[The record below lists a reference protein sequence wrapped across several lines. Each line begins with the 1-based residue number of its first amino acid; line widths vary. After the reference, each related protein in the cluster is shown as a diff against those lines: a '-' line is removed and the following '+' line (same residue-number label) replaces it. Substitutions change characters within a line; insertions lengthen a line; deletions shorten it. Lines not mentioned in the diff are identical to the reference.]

1 MSFETPL
8 LNEIPDVVSASDR
21 ARLKDVNALS
31 PMECVKL
38 LQEMIDTYSDSHPY
52 FLVQLAHSLI
62 QVGSGMIS
70 VDFYRK
76 AQHILA
82 GMNIVDSELDRKILK
97 YYNIYERSTRDALT
111 SSEKSTFTQDW
122 KCTREHKFPVTF
134 PILPADA
141 KYIKEQWA
149 TRDDPGSTL
158 GSAYMN
164 KLAVDTSQVES
175 VFHLTDESAL
185 DIIKNGISAGKIDTL
200 PDSAL
205 RDSGTIK
212 EMMKDTLAA
221 YDLLLPIVA
230 DPEKLTPTAICNIHA
245 RVMNTCRYIGK
256 HYTPPGRTRTE
267 TQKTVVIMGAYTVRC
282 CPFPEVD
289 KELEYICRMAKQW
302 IRTWRNPFATASW
315 IHLIIANCHPFDD
328 GNGRVARLIASIPLI
343 RNGYPPISL
352 NLHQT
357 PDYYNSLRMV
367 SLALP
372 IFSSAL
378 LDKFTVVISCMR
390 IITSAQARDGD
401 HANLINCVVE
411 GIKETLQ
418 YAKEPIGEPEVDTK
432 AASAAAR
439 QKDKDVI
446 AQVAAA
452 AEKK

>member
-1 MSFETPL
+1 
-8 LNEIPDVVSASDR
+8 
-21 ARLKDVNALS
+21 
-31 PMECVKL
+31 
-38 LQEMIDTYSDSHPY
+38 
-52 FLVQLAHSLI
+52 
-62 QVGSGMIS
+62 
-70 VDFYRK
+70 
-76 AQHILA
+76 
-82 GMNIVDSELDRKILK
+82 
-97 YYNIYERSTRDALT
+97 
-111 SSEKSTFTQDW
+111 
-122 KCTREHKFPVTF
+122 
-134 PILPADA
+134 
-141 KYIKEQWA
+141 
-149 TRDDPGSTL
+149 
-158 GSAYMN
+158 
-164 KLAVDTSQVES
+164 
-175 VFHLTDESAL
+175 
-185 DIIKNGISAGKIDTL
+185 
-200 PDSAL
+200 
-205 RDSGTIK
+205 
-212 EMMKDTLAA
+212 
-221 YDLLLPIVA
+221 
-230 DPEKLTPTAICNIHA
+230 
-245 RVMNTCRYIGK
+245 MNTCRYIGK
-256 HYTPPGRTRTE
+256 QYTPPGRTRTE

-357 PDYYNSLRMV
+357 PDFYNSLRM
-367 SLALP
+367 
-372 IFSSAL
+372 
-378 LDKFTVVISCMR
+378 
-390 IITSAQARDGD
+390 ARDGD